1 LDATPW
7 SSATT
12 AFDALGMGVPLVAIK
27 GGCMSAR
34 MSSSIVKAIGM
45 EAWVAEN
52 PEEYSSI
59 VADICADL
67 LALRRNKGLRQQ
79 AFLSSKLFDSADMA
93 NALQDGFISM
103 VQNARRN

>member
-1 LDATPW
+1 
-7 SSATT
+7 
-12 AFDALGMGVPLVAIK
+12 
-27 GGCMSAR
+27 